1 MRVFVRGAIRGAI
14 GAVALAFGG
23 MGSAIV
29 GNAVAQE
36 PEFEAVWA
44 ARAAYMSNAVRP
56 GKAHEYYFTRGIYT
70 GVPDMYFG
78 ADRWAI
84 DYPKADRQFLIALRR
99 LTNIDAYERENAIAL
114 DDPRLRDFP
123 FLYILEVGTMTL
135 TDAEVKGL
143 SDYLMAGGFMVV
155 DDFWGTWAW
164 ENFESEMRR
173 VLPGR
178 PIVEV
183 PLDHPVFNVFYNIS
197 ELVQVPNVRQG
208 QLSVYGGP
216 THEYDG
222 YVPHVRGIFDDDD
235 RLMVLINWNTDLGD
249 AWEWADDPG
258 YPLRFSTYAYEMG
271 INFVLYA
278 MTQ

>member
-1 MRVFVRGAIRGAI
+1 MMNMRMLIWAAM
-14 GAVALAFGG
+14 LAFGSIG
-23 MGSAIV
+23 LMLV

-36 PEFEAVWA
+36 PEFEAVRA
-44 ARAAYMSNAVRP
+44 ARAAYMSKSARP

-78 ADRWAI
+78 AERWAI
-84 DYPKADRQFLIALRR
+84 DFPKADRQFLIALRR
-99 LTNIDAYERENAIAL
+99 LTNIDAYEHENAIAL

-143 SDYLMAGGFMVV
+143 HDYLMAGGFMVV
-155 DDFWGTWAW
+155 DDFWGTLAW

-183 PLDHPVFNVFYNIS
+183 PLDHPVFNVFYNITQ
-197 ELVQVPNVRQG
+197 LVQVPNVRQG

-216 THEYDG
+216 TYEYDG

-249 AWEWADDPG
+249 GWEWADDPG